1 MIWQLAVVSLALF
14 ASEAHGTLRFSDV
27 ANRIFSDSDLKS
39 QIESDR
45 IRVFL
50 EYQVAVG
57 NQFDPVLKAKY
68 FDQFRGDYIQRR
80 KELSVAQRLSV
91 WGSAIEFGYNKS
103 QGDFADYDG
112 KYMTQDG
119 GSLRAKLDLPLL
131 RNGWTD
137 GLRAALRKGIISK
150 EVSELQARSQSLD
163 LLRQTGARYWDWYLN
178 GQRLK
183 VAEKILKLAETRQEK
198 IRIRVER
205 GDIAKI
211 EELEGDR
218 TILQRKSALAQGT
231 RTFTRSRLDL
241 EALLSTRAE
250 VIPEFSLLE
259 IPEISIPQ
267 NPQATSPGWKQSE
280 NEDAETHPEVRRQ
293 KLILE
298 QTGIDRELAGN
309 QFLPKLDFS
318 IEAGEN
324 LGNPVYGLSKFR
336 MNGGLFFEFP
346 IPSRAATARISQA
359 EAQWVKQEATASLT
373 LIRIKNQ
380 ISDSG
385 IALGLAM
392 ERLQLASSELELAKK
407 LVDLESKRFLEGD
420 SNLLL
425 LNIREQN
432 LAEAEIRKA
441 FRTARQGSPCILFF
455 DEIDALVTNR

>member
-432 LAEAEIRKA
+432 LAEAEIRKFEA
-441 FRTARQGSPCILFF
+441 FSEMKRS
-455 DEIDALVTNR
+455 EIDLRAAQGHLELVD

>member
-1 MIWQLAVVSLALF
+1 MIWQLALVSSAFF
-14 ASEAHGTLRFSDV
+14 AFDAHGALRFSDV

-45 IRVFL
+45 TRVFL

-119 GSLRAKLDLPLL
+119 GSLRAKLDIPLL

-178 GQRLK
+178 GQRLR
-183 VAEKILKLAETRQEK
+183 VAEKLLKLAENRQEK

-250 VIPEFSLLE
+250 VIPELSVSE
-259 IPEISIPQ
+259 IPEIAIPQ
-267 NPQATSPGWKQSE
+267 NPQLPSPSWKTSE
-280 NEDAETHPEVRRQ
+280 NDDAQSHPEVRRQ

-298 QTGIDRELAGN
+298 QAGIDRDLAGN

-318 IEAGEN
+318 VEAGEN
-324 LGNPVYGLSKFR
+324 LGTPVYGLSKFR

-359 EAQWVKQEATASLT
+359 EAQWVKQEATASLA

-380 ISDSG
+380 ISDAG
-385 IALGLAM
+385 VALGLAM

-432 LAEAEIRKA
+432 LAEAEIRKFEA
-441 FRTARQGSPCILFF
+441 FSEMKKS
-455 DEIDALVTNR
+455 EIDLRAAQGHLDLID

>member
-1 MIWQLAVVSLALF
+1 MIRHLTLLGLLF
-14 ASEAHGTLRFSDV
+14 WSNEARGSIRFSEL
-27 ANRIFSDSDLKS
+27 AGRIFSESDLKS

-57 NQFDPVLKAKY
+57 NQFDPVLKGKY

-80 KELSVAQRLSV
+80 KELSVLQRLSV

-119 GSLRAKLDLPLL
+119 GSLRAKLDIPLL

-137 GLRAALRKGIISK
+137 SLRAALRKGVISK
-150 EVSELQARSQSLD
+150 EVSELQLRSQSLD
-163 LLRQTGARYWDWYLN
+163 LLRQIGSRYWDWYLS
-178 GQRLK
+178 GQRLR
-183 VAEKILKLAETRQEK
+183 VAEKILKLAEDRQEK

-218 TILQRKSALAQGT
+218 TILQRKSILAQGN
-231 RTFTRSRLDL
+231 RSFTRSRLDL

-250 VIPEFSLLE
+250 TIPELSLAE
-259 IPEISIPQ
+259 IPEIAIPAGTH
-267 NPQATSPGWKQSE
+267 PTPSTWKQTEQEDSE
-280 NEDAETHPEVRRQ
+280 SHPEVRRQ

-318 IEAGEN
+318 VEAGEN
-324 LGNPVYGLSKFR
+324 LGTPVYGLSKFR
-336 MNGGLFFEFP
+336 MNGGLVFEFP
-346 IPSRAATARISQA
+346 IPSRAASARISQA
-359 EAQWVKQEATASLT
+359 EAQWVRQEATASLT
-373 LIRIKNQ
+373 MVRIRNQ
-380 ISDSG
+380 ITDSG
-385 IALGLAM
+385 VALGLAM
-392 ERLQLASSELELAKK
+392 ERLRLATSEMELAKK

-432 LAEAEIRKA
+432 LAEAEIRKYEA
-441 FRTARQGSPCILFF
+441 FSEMKKS
-455 DEIDALVTNR
+455 EIDLRAAQGRLELVD

>member
-1 MIWQLAVVSLALF
+1 MIRHLAMIGLTLWTG
-14 ASEAHGTLRFSDV
+14 EAQGALRFSEL
-27 ANRIFSDSDLKS
+27 AGRILSESDLKS

-45 IRVFL
+45 LRVFL

-80 KELSVAQRLSV
+80 KELSVMQRLSV

-119 GSLRAKLDLPLL
+119 GSLRAKLDIPIL
-131 RNGWTD
+131 RNGFTD
-137 GLRAALRKGIISK
+137 SLRAALRKGIISK

-163 LLRQTGARYWDWYLN
+163 LLRQIGSRYWDWYLS
-178 GQRLK
+178 GQRLN
-183 VAEKILKLAETRQEK
+183 VAEKILKLAEDRQEK

-218 TILQRKSALAQGT
+218 TILQRKSSLAQGN
-231 RTFTRSRLDL
+231 RLFTRARLDL
-241 EALLSTRAE
+241 EALLSTRTE
-250 VIPEFSLLE
+250 KIPELSLTE
-259 IPEISIPQ
+259 IPEIPIPT
-267 NPQATSPGWKQSE
+267 NLTSSSNGWKQSE
-280 NEDAETHPEVRRQ
+280 MEDAETHPEVRRQ
-293 KLILE
+293 RLVLE

-318 IEAGEN
+318 VEAGEN
-324 LGNPVYGLSKFR
+324 LGTEVYGLSKFR

-346 IPSRAATARISQA
+346 IPSRAASARISQA
-359 EAQWVKQEATASLT
+359 EAQWVRQEATASLT
-373 LIRIKNQ
+373 LVRIRNQ

-385 IALGLAM
+385 VALGLAM
-392 ERLQLASSELELAKK
+392 ERLRLATSEMELAKK

-432 LAEAEIRKA
+432 LAEAEIRKFEA
-441 FRTARQGSPCILFF
+441 FSEMKKS
-455 DEIDALVTNR
+455 EIDLNAAQGRLKLVD

>member
-1 MIWQLAVVSLALF
+1 MNRRFALLLLTLIAVETE
-14 ASEAHGTLRFSDV
+14 ASVRFSEL
-27 ANRIFSDSDLKS
+27 AGRIFDESDLKA
-39 QIESDR
+39 QIDSDR
-45 IRVFL
+45 LRVSL

-57 NQFDPVLKAKY
+57 NQFDPVLKGKY

-80 KELSVAQRLSV
+80 KELSVMQRLSV

-119 GSLRAKLDLPLL
+119 GSLRAKLDIPIL
-131 RNGWTD
+131 RNGFTD
-137 GLRAALRKGIISK
+137 SLRAALRKGVISK

-163 LLRQTGARYWDWYLN
+163 LLRQIGSRYWDWYLN

-183 VAEKILKLAETRQEK
+183 VAEKILKLAEDRQEK

-218 TILQRKSALAQGT
+218 TILQRKSALAQGN
-231 RTFTRSRLDL
+231 RSFTRARLDL
-241 EALLSTRAE
+241 EGLLSTRAE
-250 VIPEFSLLE
+250 KIPELSLSE
-259 IPEISIPQ
+259 IPEITIPA
-267 NPQATSPGWKQSE
+267 NLKPQSNSWKESE
-280 NEDAETHPEVRRQ
+280 QENAETHPEVRRQ
-293 KLILE
+293 RLVLE

-318 IEAGEN
+318 VEAGEN
-324 LGNPVYGLSKFR
+324 LGNPIYGLSKFR

-346 IPSRAATARISQA
+346 IPSRAASARISQA
-359 EAQWVKQEATASLT
+359 EAQWVRQEATASLT
-373 LIRIKNQ
+373 LVRIRNQ
-380 ISDSG
+380 ISDAG

-392 ERLQLASSELELAKK
+392 ERLRLATSEMELAKK

-432 LAEAEIRKA
+432 LAEAEVRKFEA
-441 FRTARQGSPCILFF
+441 FSEMKKS
-455 DEIDALVTNR
+455 EIDLHAAQGRLALGD

>member
-1 MIWQLAVVSLALF
+1 MILYAALF
-14 ASEAHGTLRFSDV
+14 GLVFSSGDAQASLRFSDI
-27 ANRIFSDSDLKS
+27 AGRIFNESDLKS

-45 IRVFL
+45 LRVFL

-80 KELSVAQRLSV
+80 KEVSVAQRLSV

-119 GSLRAKLDLPLL
+119 GSLKAKLDIPLL

-137 GLRAALRKGIISK
+137 SLRAALRKGTLSK
-150 EVSELQARSQSLD
+150 EVSELQARAQSLD
-163 LLRQTGARYWDWYLN
+163 LLRQIGSRYWDWYLS

-183 VAEKILKLAETRQEK
+183 VAEKILKLAEDRQEK
-198 IRIRVER
+198 IKIRVER

-218 TILQRKSALAQGT
+218 TILQRKSALAQGS
-231 RTFTRSRLDL
+231 RTFTRARLDL
-241 EALLSTRAE
+241 EGLLSTRTE
-250 VIPEFSLLE
+250 SIPELSLTE
-259 IPEISIPQ
+259 IPELPIPV
-267 NPQATSPGWKQSE
+267 NAHSSSKDWKQSE
-280 NEDAETHPEVRRQ
+280 KEDAEAHPEVRRQ
-293 KLILE
+293 RLILE

-318 IEAGEN
+318 VEAGEN

-346 IPSRAATARISQA
+346 IPSRAASARISQA
-359 EAQWVKQEATASLT
+359 EAQWVKQEATASLALVRT
-373 LIRIKNQ
+373 RNL
-380 ISDSG
+380 ISDAG
-385 IALGLAM
+385 IALGLAK
-392 ERLQLASSELELAKK
+392 ERLRLAVSELELAKK
-407 LVDLESKRFLEGD
+407 LVELESKRFLEGD

-432 LAEAEIRKA
+432 LAEAEVRKFEA
-441 FRTARQGSPCILFF
+441 FSEMKKS
-455 DEIDALVTNR
+455 EIDLQTAQGHLEWND

>member
-1 MIWQLAVVSLALF
+1 M
-14 ASEAHGTLRFSDV
+14 
-27 ANRIFSDSDLKS
+27 
-39 QIESDR
+39 
-45 IRVFL
+45 
-50 EYQVAVG
+50 
-57 NQFDPVLKAKY
+57 
-68 FDQFRGDYIQRR
+68 
-80 KELSVAQRLSV
+80 
-91 WGSAIEFGYNKS
+91 
-103 QGDFADYDG
+103 
-112 KYMTQDG
+112 
-119 GSLRAKLDLPLL
+119 
-131 RNGWTD
+131 
-137 GLRAALRKGIISK
+137 
-150 EVSELQARSQSLD
+150 
-163 LLRQTGARYWDWYLN
+163 
-178 GQRLK
+178 
-183 VAEKILKLAETRQEK
+183 
-198 IRIRVER
+198 ER

-250 VIPEFSLLE
+250 VIPELSLLE

-373 LIRIKNQ
+373 LIRITNQ

-432 LAEAEIRKA
+432 LAEAEIRKFEA
-441 FRTARQGSPCILFF
+441 FSEMKRS
-455 DEIDALVTNR
+455 EIDLRAAQGHLELVD

>member
-1 MIWQLAVVSLALF
+1 MIRCLALLWLI
-14 ASEAHGTLRFSDV
+14 TLPAESLGAIRFSEL
-27 ANRIFSDSDLKS
+27 AGRIFGDSDLKS

-45 IRVFL
+45 LRVFL

-119 GSLRAKLDLPLL
+119 GSLRAKLDIPLL

-163 LLRQTGARYWDWYLN
+163 LLRQIGARYWDWYLN

-183 VAEKILKLAETRQEK
+183 VAEKILKLAEDRQEK

-218 TILQRKSALAQGT
+218 TILQRKAALAQGN

-250 VIPEFSLLE
+250 AISELPVSEVPDLQIPS
-259 IPEISIPQ
+259 
-267 NPQATSPGWKQSE
+267 NPNHAASTWKQSE
-280 NEDAETHPEVRRQ
+280 QEDAESHPEVRRQ
-293 KLILE
+293 RLVLE

-318 IEAGEN
+318 VEAGEN

-336 MNGGLFFEFP
+336 MNGGIFFEFP
-346 IPSRAATARISQA
+346 IPSRAASARISQA
-359 EAQWVKQEATASLT
+359 EAQWVRQEATASLT
-373 LIRIKNQ
+373 LVRIRNQ
-380 ISDSG
+380 IADSG
-385 IALGLAM
+385 VALGLAH
-392 ERLQLASSELELAKK
+392 ERLKLASSELELAKK

-432 LAEAEIRKA
+432 LAEAEIRKFEA
-441 FRTARQGSPCILFF
+441 FSEMKRS
-455 DEIDALVTNR
+455 EIDLRAAQGRLELID